1 MESQGTPGE
10 AAPPH
15 VDIIDC
21 IVTDTE
27 YAPGNGHGDLPDLE
41 GGSITSED
49 GSSDFLS
56 SGAASSQAHE
66 LVRSLAEDDDDAEQT
81 SEYGLPIDLLS
92 LHAPAAFPA
101 YSIYHGGRRT
111 FHEHEDGDNEDG
123 ATLNS
128 TRSIASADIDYAWE
142 NGRRYCGEYYMP
154 NDPAEQERLL
164 LLHTV
169 YMGMFDGELTT
180 APLDDPTHILDVGAG
195 TGEWV
200 EDMADLYK
208 ECEVTGIDIA
218 NVFPKS
224 VHPNVFFEI
233 DDAEMHWERP
243 NDHYDLVH
251 FRNMMGAFRD
261 WSAVYE
267 QAFRVTKPGGWIEVL
282 DLNEYDGLGN
292 FFSNFE
298 PASVIHRAGRDVL
311 QGSLLSGRPRNVAHL
326 EPRLLYDAGFVDIRV
341 TDHALPLSPREMS
354 TGYLCLHSVAEGI
367 EPTSIR
373 LLTKYMGW
381 MPEEVRRV
389 SEAIR
394 SEMLSIIYN
403 YEKAKGFIIKIR
415 VITARKPETTPRP
428 SPWTACP
435 ELQTLEVDEE
445 VQPIE

>member
-1 MESQGTPGE
+1 MESQGTHE
-10 AAPPH
+10 EVAPPH
-15 VDIIDC
+15 VDAIEC
-21 IVTDTE
+21 LVTDTE
-27 YAPGNGHGDLPDLE
+27 DATGNDPGDLPELE

-49 GSSDFLS
+49 ESSDFLS

-66 LVRSLAEDDDDAEQT
+66 LVRSLAEDDGADQT
-81 SEYGLPIDLLS
+81 SEYGLPIDLVS

-101 YSIYHGGRRT
+101 YSIYHGGGEHFTTRRT
-111 FHEHEDGDNEDG
+111 EI
-123 ATLNS
+123 
-128 TRSIASADIDYAWE
+128 TRMARRSSADIDYVWE
-142 NGRRYCGEYYMP
+142 NGRRYCGEYFMP

-180 APLDDPTHILDVGAG
+180 APLDSPTHILDVGAG

-208 ECEVTGIDIA
+208 DCEVTGIDIA

-243 NDHYDLVH
+243 NDHYDLIH

-282 DLNEYDGLGN
+282 DMNEYEGFGN

-298 PASVIHRAGRDVL
+298 PASVIHRAGRDLL

-354 TGYLCLHSVAEGI
+354 TGYLCLHSVAEGM
-367 EPTSIR
+367 EPTSMRI
-373 LLTKYMGW
+373 LTKYMGW
-381 MPEEVRRV
+381 TAEEVRRLA
-389 SEAIR
+389 EAIR

-428 SPWTACP
+428 SPWGPGP
-435 ELQTLEVDEE
+435 ETQALEVDEE

>member
-27 YAPGNGHGDLPDLE
+27 DAPGNGHGDLPDLE

-101 YSIYHGGRRT
+101 
-111 FHEHEDGDNEDG
+111 
-123 ATLNS
+123 NS
-128 TRSIASADIDYAWE
+128 TRSIASADIDYVWE

-233 DDAEMHWERP
+233 DDAEMHCEYLLFWPLNLRGTGLRPLTQTGERP

-311 QGSLLSGRPRNVAHL
+311 QGSILSGRPRNVAHL

-435 ELQTLEVDEE
+435 ESQTLEVDEE

>member
-1 MESQGTPGE
+1 MESQETPGD

-15 VDIIDC
+15 IEINDGL
-21 IVTDTE
+21 VTDTDDS
-27 YAPGNGHGDLPDLE
+27 AATDHGDLPDLE

-49 GSSDFLS
+49 GSSDLLS

-66 LVRSLAEDDDDAEQT
+66 LVRSLAEDDDAEET
-81 SEYGLPIDLLS
+81 SEYGLPMDLVS

-101 YSIYHGGRRT
+101 YSIYHGARRT
-111 FHEHEDGDNEDG
+111 FHDDDGDNEDG

-128 TRSIASADIDYAWE
+128 TRSIASADIDYVWE

-169 YMGMFDGELTT
+169 YMGMFDGELTS
-180 APLDDPTHILDVGAG
+180 APLDNPTHILDVGAG

-208 ECEVTGIDIA
+208 DCEVTGTDIA

-251 FRNMMGAFRD
+251 FRNMTGAFRD

-282 DLNEYDGLGN
+282 DLNEYEGFGN

-298 PASVIHRAGRDVL
+298 PASVIHRAARDVL
-311 QGSLLSGRPRNVAHL
+311 QGSLLSGRPRNISHL

-367 EPTSIR
+367 EPTSMR
-373 LLTKYMGW
+373 LLTRYMGW
-381 MPEEVRRV
+381 TPEEVRRV

-428 SPWTACP
+428 SPWAAAP
-435 ELQTLEVDEE
+435 GSQTLEVDEE

>member
-1 MESQGTPGE
+1 MESQGTRGE

-15 VDIIDC
+15 LDSIECLVA
-21 IVTDTE
+21 DTE
-27 YAPGNGHGDLPDLE
+27 DAAGNGPGDLPDLE
-41 GGSITSED
+41 GGSVTSED
-49 GSSDFLS
+49 ESSDLLS

-66 LVRSLAEDDDDAEQT
+66 LVRSLAEDDGADQT
-81 SEYGLPIDLLS
+81 SEYGLPIDLVS

-101 YSIYHGGRRT
+101 YSIYHGGGEHFTTKRKETPRMARR
-111 FHEHEDGDNEDG
+111 
-123 ATLNS
+123 S
-128 TRSIASADIDYAWE
+128 SADIDYVWE
-142 NGRRYCGEYYMP
+142 NGRRYCGEYFMP

-180 APLDDPTHILDVGAG
+180 APLDNPTHILDVGAG

-208 ECEVTGIDIA
+208 DCEVTGIDIA

-243 NDHYDLVH
+243 NDHYDLIH
-251 FRNMMGAFRD
+251 FRNMVGAFRD

-267 QAFRVTKPGGWIEVL
+267 QAFRVAKPGGWIEVL
-282 DLNEYDGLGN
+282 DMNEYEGFGN

-298 PASVIHRAGRDVL
+298 PASVIHRAGRDLL
-311 QGSLLSGRPRNVAHL
+311 QGSLMSGRPRNVAHL

-354 TGYLCLHSVAEGI
+354 TGYLCLHSVAEGMEATAMRI
-367 EPTSIR
+367 
-373 LLTKYMGW
+373 LTRYMGW
-381 MPEEVRRV
+381 TAEEVRRV

-403 YEKAKGFIIKIR
+403 YEKAKGFIIKVR

-428 SPWTACP
+428 SPWNPGSEVQA
-435 ELQTLEVDEE
+435 LEVDEE